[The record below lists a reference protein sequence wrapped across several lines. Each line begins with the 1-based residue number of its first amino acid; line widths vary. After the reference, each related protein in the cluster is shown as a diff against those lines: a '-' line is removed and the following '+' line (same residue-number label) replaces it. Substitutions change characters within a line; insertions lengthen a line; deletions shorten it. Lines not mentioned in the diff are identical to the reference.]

1 MIKRTQ
7 PSHSG
12 PVHANDDR
20 STNICWMHDTSTQDK
35 YSPSRW
41 LITNTLRNLISKN
54 WPAFNRCLKLLDIL
68 IIERPE
74 KEEHP
79 QISSHTHTH
88 TLKINIW
95 FDTAFTFTRS
105 VEQSRMWPP
114 TPITE
119 WWQWPCGFSWVTE
132 TPPTPGWCRMTC
144 KRVTAAW
151 GKLWWQIIMYQKRSF
166 PWRIGD

>member
-1 MIKRTQ
+1 
-7 PSHSG
+7 
-12 PVHANDDR
+12 
-20 STNICWMHDTSTQDK
+20 MHDTSAQDQ

-41 LITNTLRNLISKN
+41 LITNTLRNLTSEN
-54 WPAFNRCLKLLDIL
+54 WPAFNRCLELSDKL

-79 QISSHTHTH
+79 QLSSHTHTNTH
-88 TLKINIW
+88 SEDQYLIW
-95 FDTAFTFTRS
+95 HSLHLHQICRAKQNVTFAL
-105 VEQSRMWPP
+105 

-151 GKLWWQIIMYQKRSF
+151 GNLWWRIIMYQKRSF